1 MTPIQYETTMKQVNL
16 NVLGKENL
24 FELIREQWMLITA
37 GDKKSFN
44 TMRDAG
50 LPYPV
55 LCGHTDKQYL

>member
-24 FELIREQWMLITA
+24 FELIGEQWMLITA

-44 TMRDAG
+44 TMRDA
-50 LPYPV
+50 
-55 LCGHTDKQYL
+55 